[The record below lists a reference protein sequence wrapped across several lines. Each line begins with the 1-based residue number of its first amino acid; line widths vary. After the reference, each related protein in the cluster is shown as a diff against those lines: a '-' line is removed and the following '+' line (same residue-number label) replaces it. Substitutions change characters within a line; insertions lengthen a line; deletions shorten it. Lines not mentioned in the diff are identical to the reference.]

1 MRYLNDNAAFVLRY
15 MAEHGIL
22 GRNFM
27 QREKLAKACGLTEET
42 FIQAEDDL
50 LQAGYITGT
59 KGGMYGTMW
68 LSSIGIAAY
77 QSIKNDYLPIDTD
90 AQHILT
96 YLIAHVN
103 EKNLVP
109 VREIFENTGIPV
121 NTFEDS
127 IQQLKEMGL
136 VEDVTG
142 GFRALKPTPAGRTVE
157 KTGFRKEPAKFTP
170 PPPST
175 GPLPPI
181 SPDLHTGNTQPL
193 PRVDTPLLGADIPLR
208 RGDIPLR
215 GGEYPLVQVDNA
227 QREDDELKNELVKI
241 VDKLVNDMFPKL
253 SNEHKKEYL
262 DIAVQFQQELRKPAL
277 DSKNL
282 RRLLGGL
289 AFTSDMDG
297 AFDPGDRAFQ
307 LLIDAQ
313 PTIVTIATL
322 LRKILEAA
330 PR

>member
-42 FIQAEDDL
+42 FVQAEDDL

-96 YLIAHVN
+96 YLIANVN
-103 EKNLVP
+103 EKNFVP
-109 VREIFENTGIPV
+109 VREIFENTAIPV

-127 IQQLKEMGL
+127 IQQLREMGL

-142 GFRALKPTPAGRTVE
+142 GFRALKPTTAGRTVE
-157 KTGFRKEPAKFTP
+157 KTGFRKEPAKVTP

-181 SPDLHTGNTQPL
+181 SQDLHTGNTQPL
-193 PRVDTPLLGADIPLR
+193 PRVDTPIRG
-208 RGDIPLR
+208 GDIPLVR
-215 GGEYPLVQVDNA
+215 VDDGQGEEN
-227 QREDDELKNELVKI
+227 ELKSELVKI
-241 VDKLVNDMFPKL
+241 VDKLVSDMFPKL
-253 SNEHKKEYL
+253 GNDHKKQYL
-262 DIAVQFQQELRKPAL
+262 DIAVQFQQELRKPAP
-277 DSKNL
+277 DSKIL
-282 RRLLGGL
+282 RKLLGGL

-297 AFDPGDRAFQ
+297 TFDPGDRVFQ

-313 PTIVTIATL
+313 PTIVTIASL
-322 LRKILEAA
+322 LRKILEPA

>member
-27 QREKLAKACGLTEET
+27 QHEKLAKACGLTEET
-42 FIQAEDDL
+42 FVQAEDDL

-68 LSSIGIAAY
+68 LSSIGISAY

-109 VREIFENTGIPV
+109 VREIFESTGIPV

-127 IQQLKEMGL
+127 IQQLKDLGL
-136 VEDVTG
+136 IEDVTG
-142 GFRALKPTPAGRTVE
+142 GFRALKPTLAGRTVE
-157 KTGFRKEPAKFTP
+157 KNGFRKEPAKVIP

-175 GPLPPI
+175 GPLPPV

-193 PRVDTPLLGADIPLR
+193 PGIDAPAG
-208 RGDIPLR
+208 RGD
-215 GGEYPLVQVDNA
+215 YPLVQVDIA
-227 QREDDELKNELVKI
+227 QGEDDELKAELVKI

-253 SNEHKKEYL
+253 SNEHKKQYL
-262 DIAVQFQQELRKPAL
+262 DIAVQFQQEVRKPAPDL
-277 DSKNL
+277 KTL

-289 AFTSDMDG
+289 AFTCDMDG
-297 AFDPGDRAFQ
+297 AFDPGDKVFQ

-313 PTIVTIATL
+313 PTIATIATL
-322 LRKILEAA
+322 LRKIVEPA

>member
-1 MRYLNDNAAFVLRY
+1 

-68 LSSIGIAAY
+68 LSSIGISAY

-103 EKNLVP
+103 EKNFVP
-109 VREIFENTGIPV
+109 VREIFENTAIPV

-127 IQQLKEMGL
+127 IQQLKEIGL

-142 GFRALKPTPAGRTVE
+142 GFRALKPTTAGRTVE
-157 KTGFRKEPAKFTP
+157 NTGFRKGPAKVAP

-175 GPLPPI
+175 GPLPLPI
-181 SPDLHTGNTQPL
+181 PDIHTGNTQPL
-193 PRVDTPLLGADIPLR
+193 PRVETPLLGGDTPLFR
-208 RGDIPLR
+208 E
-215 GGEYPLVQVDNA
+215 EYTLGQVDNA
-227 QREDDELKNELVKI
+227 QGEENELKSELIKI

-253 SNEHKKEYL
+253 SNEHKKQYL
-262 DIAVQFQQELRKPAL
+262 DIAVQFQQEVRKPAP

-289 AFTSDMDG
+289 AFTSDLDG

-313 PTIVTIATL
+313 PTIVTIASL
-322 LRKILEAA
+322 LRKILETA